1 MTPDL
6 AKTAD
11 HYLSNYLGD
20 LEYWIDT
27 CADVNGVNFHTAVT
41 PCFDSLLEA
50 RQYAAEIKRFIETL
64 KESES

>member
-1 MTPDL
+1 MNPDL

-11 HYLSNYLGD
+11 LYLSNYLGD

-50 RQYAAEIKRFIETL
+50 RQYEADIKRFIQTL
-64 KESES
+64 EESKS